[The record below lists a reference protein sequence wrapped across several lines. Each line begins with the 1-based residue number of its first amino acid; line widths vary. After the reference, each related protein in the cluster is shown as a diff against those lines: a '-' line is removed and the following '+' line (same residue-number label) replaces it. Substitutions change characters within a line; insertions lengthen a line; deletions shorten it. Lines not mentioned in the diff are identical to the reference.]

1 MSLTERFGPERALPA
16 PLAPLYEI
24 AHNLWWTWDAEATRL
39 MIELDPVLWKSGRH
53 NPLAVIEAL
62 DAPRVAAL
70 AADADF
76 TARLAAV
83 RDRQR
88 AYLGGGEPPIDL
100 DFGGRL
106 VGYFCAEFGIHESLP
121 IYSGGLG
128 ILAGDHLKA
137 ASDRDLP
144 LVAVGLA
151 YRYGYFHQEVDLAGR
166 QHEVYLANDFERLP
180 MALVH
185 DRFGEPLTLSLPYPG
200 RKVLAH
206 VWKVSVGRIPLYL
219 LDTDV
224 PGNNAEDRSITGHLY
239 GGNEDTRVRQEF
251 LLGVGGLRALRA
263 MGIAPAVC
271 HLNEGHSSFLC
282 LEQLRRHV
290 VDGSQTFERAM
301 ASVRAGC
308 VFTTHTPVPAGN
320 DNFEVAH
327 VMQYLRPLAAGM
339 DEPVERLIALGLTDP
354 ANPHERFEMTVLA
367 LRLSRF
373 ANGVSALH
381 GEVSRGMWQHL
392 WPDRTA
398 AQVPITSVT
407 NGVHMPTWIAPEI
420 EALRREA
427 GAGAPAPERLWS
439 EHEHLRSELIGGV
452 RRRLRRQLERN
463 GAPAQEILDIDRVFD
478 PHTLTIGFARRFA
491 EYKRA
496 TLLMS
501 DPDRFV
507 RLLANADR
515 PVQMLMAGKAH
526 PRSEPGKLLIQRVWE
541 LSRIPALRG
550 RLVLLEG
557 YDIALAR
564 RMVQGADIWL
574 NTPRR
579 PLEASGTSGMKAA
592 ANGAL
597 NLSVLDG
604 WWCEGY
610 DGRNGW
616 AFGDDHGVDE
626 TTQDARDADELFE
639 LLEKVVV
646 PMFYDRG
653 PDGLP
658 RAWIERMQHAMSSV
672 VPRFST
678 ERMVDEYAGRFYL
691 PCAMDD

>member
-1 MSLTERFGPERALPA
+1 MSLTERFGPERHLPA

-24 AHNLWWTWDAEATRL
+24 ARNLWWTWDAEATRL
-39 MIELDPVLWKSGRH
+39 MIELDPVLWKNGRH

-62 DAPRVAAL
+62 DAARVAAL

-88 AYLGGGEPPIDL
+88 AYLGSGEAPIDL
-100 DFGGRL
+100 DFGGRQI
-106 VGYFCAEFGIHESLP
+106 GYFCAEFGIHESLP

-185 DRFGEPLTLSLPYPG
+185 DKHGDPLTLSLPYPG
-200 RKVLAH
+200 RKLLAC

-219 LDTDV
+219 LDTDL
-224 PGNNAEDRSITGHLY
+224 PGNNAEDRNITGHLY

-282 LEQLRRHV
+282 LEQLRRHI
-290 VDGSQTFERAM
+290 VDGSQTFERAV

-381 GEVSRGMWQHL
+381 GEVSRGMWRHL
-392 WPDRTA
+392 WPERTT

-420 EALRREA
+420 ENLRLGA
-427 GAGAPAPERLWS
+427 GAGSPAPEQIWRV
-439 EHEHLRSELIGGV
+439 HEHLRSELIDGV
-452 RRRLRRQLERN
+452 RRRLQRQLTRN
-463 GAPAQEILDIDRVFD
+463 GAPAPEIADVDRVFD

-507 RLLANADR
+507 RLLTNADR
-515 PVQMLMAGKAH
+515 PVQVLMAGKAH

-550 RLVLLEG
+550 RLVVLEG

-626 TTQDARDADELFE
+626 ATQDARDSVELFE

-658 RAWIERMQHAMSSV
+658 RAWIQRMQHAMSTV
-672 VPRFST
+672 VPRFSS

>member
-1 MSLTERFGPERALPA
+1 
-16 PLAPLYEI
+16 
-24 AHNLWWTWDAEATRL
+24 
-39 MIELDPVLWKSGRH
+39 
-53 NPLAVIEAL
+53 
-62 DAPRVAAL
+62 
-70 AADADF
+70 
-76 TARLAAV
+76 
-83 RDRQR
+83 
-88 AYLGGGEPPIDL
+88 
-100 DFGGRL
+100 
-106 VGYFCAEFGIHESLP
+106 
-121 IYSGGLG
+121 
-128 ILAGDHLKA
+128 
-137 ASDRDLP
+137 
-144 LVAVGLA
+144 
-151 YRYGYFHQEVDLAGR
+151 
-166 QHEVYLANDFERLP
+166 
-180 MALVH
+180 
-185 DRFGEPLTLSLPYPG
+185 
-200 RKVLAH
+200 
-206 VWKVSVGRIPLYL
+206 
-219 LDTDV
+219 
-224 PGNNAEDRSITGHLY
+224 
-239 GGNEDTRVRQEF
+239 
-251 LLGVGGLRALRA
+251 
-263 MGIAPAVC
+263 
-271 HLNEGHSSFLC
+271 
-282 LEQLRRHV
+282 
-290 VDGSQTFERAM
+290 
-301 ASVRAGC
+301 
-308 VFTTHTPVPAGN
+308 
-320 DNFEVAH
+320 
-327 VMQYLRPLAAGM
+327 
-339 DEPVERLIALGLTDP
+339 
-354 ANPHERFEMTVLA
+354 
-367 LRLSRF
+367 
-373 ANGVSALH
+373 
-381 GEVSRGMWQHL
+381 MWQHL
-392 WPDRTA
+392 WPDRTV

-407 NGVHMPTWIAPEI
+407 NGVHLPSWTAPEI
-420 EALRREA
+420 ETLRREA
-427 GAGAPAPERLWS
+427 GAGAPAPDRLWRV
-439 EHEHLRSELIGGV
+439 HEHLRTELIGGV
-452 RRRLRRQLERN
+452 RRRLQRQLERN
-463 GAPAQEILDIDRVFD
+463 RAPAAEIADVARVFE

-507 RLLANADR
+507 RLLTNADR

-550 RLVLLEG
+550 RLVVLEG

-626 TTQDARDADELFE
+626 ATQDARDADELFE

-672 VPRFST
+672 APRFST

>member
-1 MSLTERFGPERALPA
+1 MSLTERFGPERILPA

-24 AHNLWWTWDAEATRL
+24 ARNLWWTWDAEATRL
-39 MIELDPVLWKSGRH
+39 MIELDPVLWKNSRH

-62 DAPRVAAL
+62 DAARVATL
-70 AADADF
+70 AADTDF
-76 TARLAAV
+76 TARLASV

-88 AYLGGGEPPIDL
+88 AYLGSGEAPIDL
-100 DFGGRL
+100 DFGGRQI
-106 VGYFCAEFGIHESLP
+106 GYFCAEFGIHESLP

-185 DRFGEPLTLSLPYPG
+185 DKHGDPLTLSLPYPG
-200 RKVLAH
+200 RKLLSR

-219 LDTDV
+219 LDTDL

-282 LEQLRRHV
+282 LEQLRRHI
-290 VDGSQTFERAM
+290 VDGSQTFERAV

-320 DNFEVAH
+320 DSFEVAH

-381 GEVSRGMWQHL
+381 GEVSRGMWRHL
-392 WPDRTA
+392 WPERTT

-420 EALRREA
+420 ENLQRGA
-427 GAGAPAPERLWS
+427 GAGSPAPEQIWRV
-439 EHEHLRSELIGGV
+439 HEHLRSELIDGV
-452 RRRLRRQLERN
+452 RRRLQRQLTRN
-463 GAPAQEILDIDRVFD
+463 GAPAAEIADVDRVFD

-507 RLLANADR
+507 RLLTNADR
-515 PVQMLMAGKAH
+515 PVQVLMAGKAH
-526 PRSEPGKLLIQRVWE
+526 PRSDPGKLLIQRVWE

-550 RLVLLEG
+550 RLVVLEG

-626 TTQDARDADELFE
+626 ATQDARDAVELFE